1 MLFSPPSP
9 SRRHLKHVYFT
20 VLDRFT
26 RPQLEAQR
34 AALQGLEDRLKRA
47 PLTKRMQRQQAALCG
62 QLGSE
67 GAAVVRLSNGVGGE
81 LVGTEGSV
89 GVGEGAGVGVGE
101 GGGAVAGCG
110 VEAAVGVTSMTGVV
124 GAARESKNARGKN
137 QRSSLR
143 KQRLRVEDRLR
154 RLAQGQEVGQGQ
166 GEEQRQTQEYEPDQ
180 ESRQEA
186 GQESG
191 QEPGRVRGQ
200 EQEQGGG
207 TEVVVKERG
216 NVPPLVPSS
225 DPLNNPKTRLGWG
238 FWRN

>member
-1 MLFSPPSP
+1 
-9 SRRHLKHVYFT
+9 VYFT

-26 RPQLEAQR
+26 RAQLEAQR

-62 QLGSE
+62 RLGSE
-67 GAAVVRLSNGVGGE
+67 GVAVVRLSNGVGGGE
-81 LVGTEGSV
+81 LI
-89 GVGEGAGVGVGE
+89 GAGVDEMCEVVE
-101 GGGAVAGCG
+101 GGG
-110 VEAAVGVTSMTGVV
+110 VEAAVGVTSGAGVV

-154 RLAQGQEVGQGQ
+154 RLAQGQEEGQGQ
-166 GEEQRQTQEYEPDQ
+166 GQGQDEGQGQTQGQEPDR
-180 ESRQEA
+180 ESRQEP
-186 GQESG
+186 GQG
-191 QEPGRVRGQ
+191 QGH
-200 EQEQGGG
+200 EQGGG
-207 TEVVVKERG
+207 IEAAVKERG

-225 DPLNNPKTRLGWG
+225 DPLSNPKTRLGWG